1 MPFHL
6 FQFPLPCHG
15 DLDELNRFLAG
26 HRVVS
31 VRERIVES
39 SGAALLVF
47 VVETVGQPEP
57 RAGRGRVDYRDE
69 LDADD
74 FELFRKL
81 RDVRKTLSEAEGV
94 PLFAVFSNAQL
105 ADMARRRCTSRAELA
120 AIEGV
125 GDARIDRYGE
135 ALLKVLQRHAKEPG
149 DAG

>member
-6 FQFPLPCHG
+6 FQFPLPCQG
-15 DLDELNRFLAG
+15 DLDELNRFLAA
-26 HRVVS
+26 HRVVA

-47 VVETVGQPEP
+47 VVETVGLPEAKP
-57 RAGRGRVDYRDE
+57 GRGRVDYRDE

-125 GDARIDRYGE
+125 GEARIDRYGE